1 MHYTTTATNTTTNND
16 INTQVPVDE
25 DNPPPG
31 YDEAIG
37 LIQNNFMNNVNM
49 AMMMNT
55 MVKPAVPI
63 PNTTC
68 TPPPALP
75 PRRIINGV
83 GLEDIEDP
91 QSMTS
96 CISLAERYGLPV
108 AEI

>member
-1 MHYTTTATNTTTNND
+1 MS
-16 INTQVPVDE
+16 
-25 DNPPPG
+25 
-31 YDEAIG
+31 
-37 LIQNNFMNNVNM
+37 
-49 AMMMNT
+49 MMMNT
-55 MVKPAVPI
+55 MAKPAVPI

-91 QSMTS
+91 QPMA
-96 CISLAERYGLPV
+96 CLSLAERYGLPV